1 MKKSN
6 KKKILGI
13 MSKIGNFINNSQ
25 PIVGDMP
32 PQKDPEENQPKKEE
46 IKVKKE
52 IKNFN
57 LQIED
62 DGKAEYD
69 LNDDDDD
76 EEEEEE
82 EDDDNEEK
90 AKKNKSENNE
100 ESTNDNDSS
109 KEKKEEEKKQE
120 IKEEKKEE
128 RDNNI
133 KEEKQEN
140 NDEKKIEKE
149 NKEIKD
155 EDKKEKV
162 QIKEEKKEEKK
173 EVKKEI
179 TEEKKENKKPEIKP
193 EENKKKEELK
203 EIKNEKKD
211 DSNKKK
217 ENIQKPK
224 NVNKPASKTSH
235 PKPVQ
240 KGEENESKQNINE
253 SPSIKKDKSKLKF
266 QKKPKASDKN
276 KICHYFLKKGTDI
289 DIKEYD
295 FYTIKK
301 VKKQKS
307 MFSKLNNLGINLN
320 LNIKF
325 GGINKVSNKINS
337 FFKKKPKD
345 IKYTDY
351 YLIINDHFIYFCKDT
366 ELYTNE
372 PDKKRIGS
380 IVPFNNITKIEINKE
395 GNMHKISFEIQFRT
409 VNKIK
414 EFYTDDEIYGEL
426 LDIFHEFKK
435 EYSLDYSI
443 EIKENK

>member
-32 PQKDPEENQPKKEE
+32 PKKDPEENQPKKEE
-46 IKVKKE
+46 VKVKKE
-52 IKNFN
+52 VKNFN

-90 AKKNKSENNE
+90 DKKNKSENNE

-109 KEKKEEEKKQE
+109 NEKKEEENKTE
-120 IKEEKKEE
+120 I
-128 RDNNI
+128 
-133 KEEKQEN
+133 KQEN
-140 NDEKKIEKE
+140 NEEKKIEKE
-149 NKEIKD
+149 NKN

-162 QIKEEKKEEKK
+162 EIKEEKKEEKK
-173 EVKKEI
+173 ENKE
-179 TEEKKENKKPEIKP
+179 EMKESKKPEINP
-193 EENKKKEELK
+193 ETNKQKEESKEIKSEKKEES
-203 EIKNEKKD
+203 I
-211 DSNKKK
+211 KKK

-224 NVNKPASKTSH
+224 NVNKPVSKTSH

-240 KGEENESKQNINE
+240 IILENESKQNINE
-253 SPSIKKDKSKLKF
+253 SPSITKDKSKLKF
-266 QKKPKASDKN
+266 QKKQKASDKN

-289 DIKEYD
+289 DIKEFD

-351 YLIINDHFIYFCKDT
+351 YLIINDQFLYFCKDI
-366 ELYTNE
+366 ELFTDE

-409 VNKIK
+409 LNKIK

-426 LDIFHEFKK
+426 LEIFHEFKK
-435 EYSLDYSI
+435 EFNLDYNI

>member
-32 PQKDPEENQPKKEE
+32 PKKDPEENQPKKEE
-46 IKVKKE
+46 VKVKKE
-52 IKNFN
+52 VKNFN

-90 AKKNKSENNE
+90 DKKNKNENNE

-109 KEKKEEEKKQE
+109 NEKKEDENKTEIKQENNEEKKIEKENKNEDKKEKVE

-128 RDNNI
+128 T
-133 KEEKQEN
+133 
-140 NDEKKIEKE
+140 KE
-149 NKEIKD
+149 NKE
-155 EDKKEKV
+155 EM
-162 QIKEEKKEEKK
+162 
-173 EVKKEI
+173 
-179 TEEKKENKKPEIKP
+179 KENKKPEINP
-193 EENKKKEELK
+193 EANKQKEESK
-203 EIKNEKKD
+203 EIKNEKKEE
-211 DSNKKK
+211 SIKKK

-240 KGEENESKQNINE
+240 IIVENESKQNINE
-253 SPSIKKDKSKLKF
+253 SPSITKDKSKLKF
-266 QKKPKASDKN
+266 QKKQKASDKN

-289 DIKEYD
+289 DIKEFD

-351 YLIINDHFIYFCKDT
+351 YLIINDQFLYFCKDI
-366 ELYTNE
+366 ELFTDE

-409 VNKIK
+409 LNKIK

-426 LDIFHEFKK
+426 LEIFHEFKK
-435 EYSLDYSI
+435 EFNLDYNI

>member
-32 PQKDPEENQPKKEE
+32 PKKDPEENQPKKEE
-46 IKVKKE
+46 VKVKKE
-52 IKNFN
+52 VKNFN

-90 AKKNKSENNE
+90 DKKNKNENNE

-109 KEKKEEEKKQE
+109 NEKKEDENKTE
-120 IKEEKKEE
+120 IKQ
-128 RDNNI
+128 
-133 KEEKQEN
+133 EKQEN
-140 NDEKKIEKE
+140 NEEKKFEKE
-149 NKEIKD
+149 NKN

-162 QIKEEKKEEKK
+162 EIKEEKKEEKK
-173 EVKKEI
+173 ENKE
-179 TEEKKENKKPEIKP
+179 EMKESKKPEINP
-193 EENKKKEELK
+193 EANKQKEESK
-203 EIKNEKKD
+203 EIKNEKKEE
-211 DSNKKK
+211 SIKKK

-240 KGEENESKQNINE
+240 IIVENESKQNINE
-253 SPSIKKDKSKLKF
+253 SPSITKDKSKLKF
-266 QKKPKASDKN
+266 QKKQKASDKN

-289 DIKEYD
+289 DIKEFD

-351 YLIINDHFIYFCKDT
+351 YLIINDQFLYFCKDI
-366 ELYTNE
+366 ELFTDE

-395 GNMHKISFEIQFRT
+395 GNMHKISFELQFRT
-409 VNKIK
+409 LNKIK
-414 EFYTDDEIYGEL
+414 EFYTDNEIYGEL
-426 LDIFHEFKK
+426 LEIFHEFKK
-435 EYSLDYSI
+435 EFNLDYNI

>member
-32 PQKDPEENQPKKEE
+32 PKKDPEENQPKKEE
-46 IKVKKE
+46 VKVKKE
-52 IKNFN
+52 VKNFN

-90 AKKNKSENNE
+90 DKKNKSENNE

-109 KEKKEEEKKQE
+109 NEKKEEENKTE
-120 IKEEKKEE
+120 IKQ
-128 RDNNI
+128 
-133 KEEKQEN
+133 EKQEN
-140 NDEKKIEKE
+140 NEEKKIEKE
-149 NKEIKD
+149 NKN

-162 QIKEEKKEEKK
+162 EIKEEKKEEKK
-173 EVKKEI
+173 ENKE
-179 TEEKKENKKPEIKP
+179 EMKESKKPEINP
-193 EENKKKEELK
+193 EANKQKEESK
-203 EIKNEKKD
+203 EIKNEKKEE
-211 DSNKKK
+211 SIKKK

-240 KGEENESKQNINE
+240 IIVENESKQNINE
-253 SPSIKKDKSKLKF
+253 SPSITKDKSKLKF
-266 QKKPKASDKN
+266 QKKQKASDKN

-289 DIKEYD
+289 DIKEFD

-351 YLIINDHFIYFCKDT
+351 YLIINDQFLYFCKDI
-366 ELYTNE
+366 ELFTDE

-409 VNKIK
+409 LNKIK

-426 LDIFHEFKK
+426 LEIFHEFKK
-435 EYSLDYSI
+435 EFNLDYNI

>member
-32 PQKDPEENQPKKEE
+32 PKKDPEENQPKKEE
-46 IKVKKE
+46 VKVKKE
-52 IKNFN
+52 VKNFN

-90 AKKNKSENNE
+90 DKKNKNENNE

-109 KEKKEEEKKQE
+109 NEKKEEENKTE
-120 IKEEKKEE
+120 IKQ
-128 RDNNI
+128 
-133 KEEKQEN
+133 EKQEN
-140 NDEKKIEKE
+140 NEEKKIQKE
-149 NKEIKD
+149 NKN

-162 QIKEEKKEEKK
+162 EIKEEKKEEKK
-173 EVKKEI
+173 ENKE
-179 TEEKKENKKPEIKP
+179 EMKENKKPEINP
-193 EENKKKEELK
+193 EANKQKEESK
-203 EIKNEKKD
+203 EIKNEKKEE
-211 DSNKKK
+211 SIKKK

-240 KGEENESKQNINE
+240 IIVENESKQNINE
-253 SPSIKKDKSKLKF
+253 SPSITKDKSKLKF
-266 QKKPKASDKN
+266 QKKQKASDKN

-289 DIKEYD
+289 DIKEFD

-307 MFSKLNNLGINLN
+307 VFSKLNNLGINLN

-351 YLIINDHFIYFCKDT
+351 YLIINDQFLYFCKDI
-366 ELYTNE
+366 ELFTDE

-409 VNKIK
+409 LNKIK

-426 LDIFHEFKK
+426 LEIFHEFKK
-435 EYSLDYSI
+435 EFNLDYNI

>member
-32 PQKDPEENQPKKEE
+32 PKKDPEENQPKKEE
-46 IKVKKE
+46 VKVKKE
-52 IKNFN
+52 VKNFN

-90 AKKNKSENNE
+90 DKKNKNENNE

-109 KEKKEEEKKQE
+109 NEKKEEENKTE
-120 IKEEKKEE
+120 IKQ
-128 RDNNI
+128 
-133 KEEKQEN
+133 EKQEN
-140 NDEKKIEKE
+140 NEEKKIEKE
-149 NKEIKD
+149 NKN

-162 QIKEEKKEEKK
+162 EIKEEKKENK
-173 EVKKEI
+173 EEM
-179 TEEKKENKKPEIKP
+179 KENKKPEINP
-193 EENKKKEELK
+193 EANKQKEESKEIKSEKKEES
-203 EIKNEKKD
+203 I
-211 DSNKKK
+211 KKK

-240 KGEENESKQNINE
+240 IIVENESKQNINE
-253 SPSIKKDKSKLKF
+253 SPSITKDKSKLKF
-266 QKKPKASDKN
+266 QKKQKASDKN

-289 DIKEYD
+289 DIKEFD

-351 YLIINDHFIYFCKDT
+351 YLIINDQFLYFCKDI
-366 ELYTNE
+366 ELFTDE

-409 VNKIK
+409 LNKIK
-414 EFYTDDEIYGEL
+414 DFYTDDEIYGEL
-426 LDIFHEFKK
+426 LEIFHEFKK
-435 EYSLDYSI
+435 EFNLDYNI

>member
-32 PQKDPEENQPKKEE
+32 PKKDPEENQPKKEE
-46 IKVKKE
+46 VKVKKE
-52 IKNFN
+52 VKNFN

-90 AKKNKSENNE
+90 DKKNKNENNE

-109 KEKKEEEKKQE
+109 NEKKEDENKTEIKQENNEEKKIEKENKNEDKKEKVE

-128 RDNNI
+128 T
-133 KEEKQEN
+133 
-140 NDEKKIEKE
+140 KE
-149 NKEIKD
+149 NKE
-155 EDKKEKV
+155 EM
-162 QIKEEKKEEKK
+162 
-173 EVKKEI
+173 
-179 TEEKKENKKPEIKP
+179 KENKKPEINP
-193 EENKKKEELK
+193 EANKQKEESKEIKSEKKEES
-203 EIKNEKKD
+203 I
-211 DSNKKK
+211 KKK

-240 KGEENESKQNINE
+240 IIVENESKQNINE
-253 SPSIKKDKSKLKF
+253 SPSITKDKSKLKF
-266 QKKPKASDKN
+266 QKKQKASDKN

-289 DIKEYD
+289 DIKEFD

-351 YLIINDHFIYFCKDT
+351 YLIINDQFLYFCKDI
-366 ELYTNE
+366 ELFTDE

-409 VNKIK
+409 LNKIK
-414 EFYTDDEIYGEL
+414 DFYTDDEIYGEL
-426 LDIFHEFKK
+426 LEIFHEFKK
-435 EYSLDYSI
+435 EFNLDYNI

>member
-32 PQKDPEENQPKKEE
+32 PKKDPEENQPKKEE
-46 IKVKKE
+46 VKVKKE
-52 IKNFN
+52 VKNFN

-90 AKKNKSENNE
+90 DKKNKNENNE

-109 KEKKEEEKKQE
+109 NEKKEEENKTE
-120 IKEEKKEE
+120 IKQ
-128 RDNNI
+128 
-133 KEEKQEN
+133 EKQEN
-140 NDEKKIEKE
+140 NEEKKIQKE
-149 NKEIKD
+149 NKN

-162 QIKEEKKEEKK
+162 EIKEEKKEEKK
-173 EVKKEI
+173 ENKE
-179 TEEKKENKKPEIKP
+179 EMKENKKPEINP
-193 EENKKKEELK
+193 ETNKQKEESKEIKSEKKEES
-203 EIKNEKKD
+203 I
-211 DSNKKK
+211 KKK

-240 KGEENESKQNINE
+240 IIVENESKQNINE
-253 SPSIKKDKSKLKF
+253 SPSITKDKSKLKF
-266 QKKPKASDKN
+266 QKKQKASDKN

-289 DIKEYD
+289 DIKEFD

-351 YLIINDHFIYFCKDT
+351 YLIINDQFLYFCKDI
-366 ELYTNE
+366 ELFTDE

-409 VNKIK
+409 LNKIK

-426 LDIFHEFKK
+426 LEIFHEFKK
-435 EYSLDYSI
+435 EFNLDYNI

>member
-32 PQKDPEENQPKKEE
+32 PKKDPEENQPKKEE
-46 IKVKKE
+46 VKIKKE
-52 IKNFN
+52 VKNFN

-90 AKKNKSENNE
+90 DKKNKNENNE

-109 KEKKEEEKKQE
+109 NEKKEEENKTE
-120 IKEEKKEE
+120 I
-128 RDNNI
+128 
-133 KEEKQEN
+133 KQEN
-140 NDEKKIEKE
+140 NEEKKIEKE
-149 NKEIKD
+149 NKN

-162 QIKEEKKEEKK
+162 EIKEEKKEEKK
-173 EVKKEI
+173 ENKE
-179 TEEKKENKKPEIKP
+179 EMKESKKPEINP
-193 EENKKKEELK
+193 EANKQKEESKEIKSEKKEES
-203 EIKNEKKD
+203 I
-211 DSNKKK
+211 KKK

-240 KGEENESKQNINE
+240 IIVENESKQNINE
-253 SPSIKKDKSKLKF
+253 SPSITKDKSKLKF
-266 QKKPKASDKN
+266 QKKQKASDKN

-289 DIKEYD
+289 DIKEFD

-351 YLIINDHFIYFCKDT
+351 YLIINDQFLYFCKDI
-366 ELYTNE
+366 ELFTDE

-409 VNKIK
+409 LNKIK

-426 LDIFHEFKK
+426 LEIFHEFKK
-435 EYSLDYSI
+435 EFNLDYNI

>member
-32 PQKDPEENQPKKEE
+32 PKKDPEENQPKKEE
-46 IKVKKE
+46 VKVKKE
-52 IKNFN
+52 VKNFN

-90 AKKNKSENNE
+90 DKKNKNENNE

-109 KEKKEEEKKQE
+109 NEKKEEENKTEIKQEKQENNEEKKIKKENKNEDKKEKVE
-120 IKEEKKEE
+120 IKEEKKE
-128 RDNNI
+128 N
-133 KEEKQEN
+133 KEEM
-140 NDEKKIEKE
+140 
-149 NKEIKD
+149 
-155 EDKKEKV
+155 
-162 QIKEEKKEEKK
+162 
-173 EVKKEI
+173 
-179 TEEKKENKKPEIKP
+179 KENKKPEINP
-193 EENKKKEELK
+193 EANKQKEESKEIKSEKKEES
-203 EIKNEKKD
+203 I
-211 DSNKKK
+211 KKK

-240 KGEENESKQNINE
+240 IIVENESKQNINE
-253 SPSIKKDKSKLKF
+253 SPSITKDKSKLKF
-266 QKKPKASDKN
+266 QKKQKASDKN

-289 DIKEYD
+289 DIKEFD

-351 YLIINDHFIYFCKDT
+351 YLIINDQFLYFCKDI
-366 ELYTNE
+366 ELFTDE

-409 VNKIK
+409 LNKIK

-426 LDIFHEFKK
+426 LEIFHEFKK
-435 EYSLDYSI
+435 EFNLDYNI

>member
-25 PIVGDMP
+25 PIVGDIP
-32 PQKDPEENQPKKEE
+32 PKKDPEENQPKKEE
-46 IKVKKE
+46 VKVKKE
-52 IKNFN
+52 VKNFN

-90 AKKNKSENNE
+90 DKKNKSENNE

-109 KEKKEEEKKQE
+109 NEKKEEENKTE
-120 IKEEKKEE
+120 IKQ
-128 RDNNI
+128 
-133 KEEKQEN
+133 EKQEN
-140 NDEKKIEKE
+140 NEEKKIQKE
-149 NKEIKD
+149 NKN

-162 QIKEEKKEEKK
+162 EIKEEKKEEKK
-173 EVKKEI
+173 ENKE
-179 TEEKKENKKPEIKP
+179 EMKESKKPEINP
-193 EENKKKEELK
+193 EANKQKEESKEIKSEKKEES
-203 EIKNEKKD
+203 I
-211 DSNKKK
+211 KKK

-240 KGEENESKQNINE
+240 IIVENESKQNINE
-253 SPSIKKDKSKLKF
+253 SPSITKDKSKLKF
-266 QKKPKASDKN
+266 QKKQKASDKN

-289 DIKEYD
+289 DIKEFD

-351 YLIINDHFIYFCKDT
+351 YLIINDQFLYFCKDI
-366 ELYTNE
+366 ELFTDE

-409 VNKIK
+409 LNKIK
-414 EFYTDDEIYGEL
+414 DFYTDDEIYGEL
-426 LDIFHEFKK
+426 LEIFHEFKK
-435 EYSLDYSI
+435 EFNLDYNI

>member
-32 PQKDPEENQPKKEE
+32 PKKDPEENQPKKEE
-46 IKVKKE
+46 VKVKKE
-52 IKNFN
+52 VKNFN

-90 AKKNKSENNE
+90 DKKNKSENNE

-109 KEKKEEEKKQE
+109 NEKKEEENKTEIKQE
-120 IKEEKKEE
+120 NKEEKE
-128 RDNNI
+128 I
-133 KEEKQEN
+133 K
-140 NDEKKIEKE
+140 KE
-149 NKEIKD
+149 NKN

-162 QIKEEKKEEKK
+162 EIKEEKKEEKK
-173 EVKKEI
+173 ENKE
-179 TEEKKENKKPEIKP
+179 EMKENKKPEINP
-193 EENKKKEELK
+193 ETNKQKEESKEIKSEKKEES
-203 EIKNEKKD
+203 I
-211 DSNKKK
+211 KKK

-235 PKPVQ
+235 PKQVQ
-240 KGEENESKQNINE
+240 IIVENESKQNINE
-253 SPSIKKDKSKLKF
+253 SPSITKDKSKLKF
-266 QKKPKASDKN
+266 QKKQKASDKN

-289 DIKEYD
+289 DIKEFD

-351 YLIINDHFIYFCKDT
+351 YLIINDQFLYFCKDI
-366 ELYTNE
+366 ELFTDE

-409 VNKIK
+409 LNKIK

-426 LDIFHEFKK
+426 LEIFHEFKK
-435 EYSLDYSI
+435 EFNLDYNI

>member
-32 PQKDPEENQPKKEE
+32 PKKDPEENQPKKEE
-46 IKVKKE
+46 VKVKKE
-52 IKNFN
+52 VKNFN

-90 AKKNKSENNE
+90 DKKNKNENNE

-109 KEKKEEEKKQE
+109 NEKKEDENKTE
-120 IKEEKKEE
+120 IKQ
-128 RDNNI
+128 
-133 KEEKQEN
+133 EKQEN
-140 NDEKKIEKE
+140 NEEKKIEKE
-149 NKEIKD
+149 NKN

-162 QIKEEKKEEKK
+162 EIKEEKKENK
-173 EVKKEI
+173 EEM
-179 TEEKKENKKPEIKP
+179 KENKKPEINP
-193 EENKKKEELK
+193 EANKQKEESK
-203 EIKNEKKD
+203 EIKNEKKEE
-211 DSNKKK
+211 SIKKK

-240 KGEENESKQNINE
+240 IIVENESKQNINE
-253 SPSIKKDKSKLKF
+253 SPSITKDKSKLKF
-266 QKKPKASDKN
+266 QKKQKASDKN

-289 DIKEYD
+289 DIKEFD

-351 YLIINDHFIYFCKDT
+351 YLIINDQFLYFCKDI
-366 ELYTNE
+366 ELFTDE

-409 VNKIK
+409 LNKIK
-414 EFYTDDEIYGEL
+414 DFYTDDEIYGEL
-426 LDIFHEFKK
+426 LEIFHEFKK
-435 EYSLDYSI
+435 EFNLDYNI

>member
-32 PQKDPEENQPKKEE
+32 PKKDPEENQPKKEE
-46 IKVKKE
+46 VKVKKE
-52 IKNFN
+52 VKNFN

-90 AKKNKSENNE
+90 DKKNKNENNE

-109 KEKKEEEKKQE
+109 NEKKEDENKTE
-120 IKEEKKEE
+120 IKQ
-128 RDNNI
+128 
-133 KEEKQEN
+133 EKQEN
-140 NDEKKIEKE
+140 NEEKKIEKE
-149 NKEIKD
+149 NKN

-162 QIKEEKKEEKK
+162 EIKEEKKENK
-173 EVKKEI
+173 EEM
-179 TEEKKENKKPEIKP
+179 KENKKPEINP
-193 EENKKKEELK
+193 EANKQKEESKEIKSEKKEES
-203 EIKNEKKD
+203 I
-211 DSNKKK
+211 KKK

-240 KGEENESKQNINE
+240 IIVENESKQNINE
-253 SPSIKKDKSKLKF
+253 SPSITKDKSKLKF
-266 QKKPKASDKN
+266 QKKQKASDKN

-289 DIKEYD
+289 DIKEFD

-351 YLIINDHFIYFCKDT
+351 YLIINDQFLYFCKDI
-366 ELYTNE
+366 ELFTDE

-409 VNKIK
+409 LNKIK

-426 LDIFHEFKK
+426 LEIFHEFKK
-435 EYSLDYSI
+435 EFNLDYNI

>member
-32 PQKDPEENQPKKEE
+32 PKKDPEENQPKKEE
-46 IKVKKE
+46 VKVKKE
-52 IKNFN
+52 VKNFN

-90 AKKNKSENNE
+90 DKKNKNENNE

-109 KEKKEEEKKQE
+109 NEKKEEENKTEIKQE
-120 IKEEKKEE
+120 NKEEKE
-128 RDNNI
+128 I
-133 KEEKQEN
+133 K
-140 NDEKKIEKE
+140 KE
-149 NKEIKD
+149 NKN

-162 QIKEEKKEEKK
+162 EIKEEKKEEKK
-173 EVKKEI
+173 ENKE
-179 TEEKKENKKPEIKP
+179 EMKENKKPEINP
-193 EENKKKEELK
+193 EANKQKEESKEIKSEKKEES
-203 EIKNEKKD
+203 I
-211 DSNKKK
+211 KKK

-240 KGEENESKQNINE
+240 IIVENESKQNINE
-253 SPSIKKDKSKLKF
+253 SPSITKDKSKLKF
-266 QKKPKASDKN
+266 QKKQKASDKN

-289 DIKEYD
+289 DIKEFD

-351 YLIINDHFIYFCKDT
+351 YLIINDQFLYFCKDI
-366 ELYTNE
+366 ELFTDE

-409 VNKIK
+409 LNKIK
-414 EFYTDDEIYGEL
+414 DFYTDDEIYGEL
-426 LDIFHEFKK
+426 LEIFHEFKK
-435 EYSLDYSI
+435 EFNLDYNI

>member
-32 PQKDPEENQPKKEE
+32 PKKDPEENQPKKEDV
-46 IKVKKE
+46 KVKKE
-52 IKNFN
+52 VKNFN

-82 EDDDNEEK
+82 EEDDDNEEK
-90 AKKNKSENNE
+90 DKKNKNENNE

-109 KEKKEEEKKQE
+109 NEKKEEENKTE
-120 IKEEKKEE
+120 IKQ
-128 RDNNI
+128 
-133 KEEKQEN
+133 EKQEN
-140 NDEKKIEKE
+140 NEEKKIQKE
-149 NKEIKD
+149 NKN

-162 QIKEEKKEEKK
+162 EIKEEKKEEKK
-173 EVKKEI
+173 ENKEDM
-179 TEEKKENKKPEIKP
+179 KENKKPEINP
-193 EENKKKEELK
+193 EANKQKEESKEIKSEKKEES
-203 EIKNEKKD
+203 I
-211 DSNKKK
+211 KKK

-240 KGEENESKQNINE
+240 IIVENESKQNINE
-253 SPSIKKDKSKLKF
+253 SPSITKDKSKLKF
-266 QKKPKASDKN
+266 QKKQKASDKN

-289 DIKEYD
+289 DIKEFD

-351 YLIINDHFIYFCKDT
+351 YLIINDQFLYFCKDI
-366 ELYTNE
+366 ELFTDE

-409 VNKIK
+409 LNKIK
-414 EFYTDDEIYGEL
+414 DFYTDDEIYGEL
-426 LDIFHEFKK
+426 LEIFHEFKK
-435 EYSLDYSI
+435 EFNLDYNI

>member
-32 PQKDPEENQPKKEE
+32 PKKDPEENQPKKEE
-46 IKVKKE
+46 VKVKKE
-52 IKNFN
+52 VKNFN

-90 AKKNKSENNE
+90 DKKNKNENNE

-109 KEKKEEEKKQE
+109 NEKKEDENKTEIKQENKEEKEIKKENKNEDKKEKVE

-128 RDNNI
+128 T
-133 KEEKQEN
+133 
-140 NDEKKIEKE
+140 KE
-149 NKEIKD
+149 NKE
-155 EDKKEKV
+155 EM
-162 QIKEEKKEEKK
+162 
-173 EVKKEI
+173 
-179 TEEKKENKKPEIKP
+179 KENKKPEINP
-193 EENKKKEELK
+193 EANKQKEESKEIKSEKKEES
-203 EIKNEKKD
+203 I
-211 DSNKKK
+211 KKK

-240 KGEENESKQNINE
+240 IILENESKQNINE
-253 SPSIKKDKSKLKF
+253 SPSITKDKSKLKF
-266 QKKPKASDKN
+266 QKKQKASDKN

-289 DIKEYD
+289 DIKEFD
-295 FYTIKK
+295 FYIIKK

-351 YLIINDHFIYFCKDT
+351 YLIINDQFLYFCKDI
-366 ELYTNE
+366 ELFTDE

-409 VNKIK
+409 LNKIK
-414 EFYTDDEIYGEL
+414 DFYTDDEIYGEL
-426 LDIFHEFKK
+426 LEIFHEFKK
-435 EYSLDYSI
+435 EFNLDYNI

>member
-32 PQKDPEENQPKKEE
+32 PKKDPEENQPKKEE
-46 IKVKKE
+46 VKVKKE
-52 IKNFN
+52 VKNFN

-90 AKKNKSENNE
+90 DKKNKNENNE

-109 KEKKEEEKKQE
+109 NEKKEEENKTE
-120 IKEEKKEE
+120 IKQ
-128 RDNNI
+128 
-133 KEEKQEN
+133 EKQEN
-140 NDEKKIEKE
+140 NEEKKIQKE
-149 NKEIKD
+149 NKN

-162 QIKEEKKEEKK
+162 EIKEEKKEEKK
-173 EVKKEI
+173 ENKE
-179 TEEKKENKKPEIKP
+179 EMKESKKPEINQEANKQK
-193 EENKKKEELK
+193 EESKEIKSEKKEES
-203 EIKNEKKD
+203 I
-211 DSNKKK
+211 KKK

-240 KGEENESKQNINE
+240 IIVENESKQNINQ
-253 SPSIKKDKSKLKF
+253 SPSITKDKSKLKF
-266 QKKPKASDKN
+266 QKKQKASDKN

-289 DIKEYD
+289 DIKEFD

-351 YLIINDHFIYFCKDT
+351 YLIINDQFLYFCKDI
-366 ELYTNE
+366 ELFTDE

-409 VNKIK
+409 LNKIK

-426 LDIFHEFKK
+426 LEIFHEFKK
-435 EYSLDYSI
+435 EFNLDYNI

>member
-1 MKKSN
+1 
-6 KKKILGI
+6 

-32 PQKDPEENQPKKEE
+32 SKKDPEENQPKKEE
-46 IKVKKE
+46 VKVKKE
-52 IKNFN
+52 VKNFN

-90 AKKNKSENNE
+90 DKKNKNENNE

-109 KEKKEEEKKQE
+109 NEKKEEENKTE
-120 IKEEKKEE
+120 IKQ
-128 RDNNI
+128 
-133 KEEKQEN
+133 EKQEN
-140 NDEKKIEKE
+140 NEEKKIQKE
-149 NKEIKD
+149 NKN

-162 QIKEEKKEEKK
+162 EIKEEKKEEKK
-173 EVKKEI
+173 ENKE
-179 TEEKKENKKPEIKP
+179 EMKESKKPEINP
-193 EENKKKEELK
+193 EANKQKEESKEIKSEKKEES
-203 EIKNEKKD
+203 I
-211 DSNKKK
+211 KKK

-240 KGEENESKQNINE
+240 IIVENESKQNINE
-253 SPSIKKDKSKLKF
+253 SPSITKDKSKLKF
-266 QKKPKASDKN
+266 QKKQKASDKN

-289 DIKEYD
+289 DIKEFD

-351 YLIINDHFIYFCKDT
+351 YLIINDQFLYFCKDI
-366 ELYTNE
+366 ELFTDE

-409 VNKIK
+409 LNKIK

-426 LDIFHEFKK
+426 LEIFHEFKK
-435 EYSLDYSI
+435 EFNLDYNI

>member
-32 PQKDPEENQPKKEE
+32 PKKDPEENQPKKEE
-46 IKVKKE
+46 VKVKKE
-52 IKNFN
+52 VKNFN

-90 AKKNKSENNE
+90 DKKNKNENNE

-109 KEKKEEEKKQE
+109 NEKKEEENKTE
-120 IKEEKKEE
+120 IKQ
-128 RDNNI
+128 
-133 KEEKQEN
+133 EKQEN
-140 NDEKKIEKE
+140 NEEKKIEKE
-149 NKEIKD
+149 NKN

-162 QIKEEKKEEKK
+162 EIKEEKKEEKK
-173 EVKKEI
+173 ENKE
-179 TEEKKENKKPEIKP
+179 EMKESKKPEINP
-193 EENKKKEELK
+193 EANKQKEESKEIKSEKKEES
-203 EIKNEKKD
+203 I
-211 DSNKKK
+211 KKK

-240 KGEENESKQNINE
+240 IIVENESKQNINE
-253 SPSIKKDKSKLKF
+253 SPSITKDKSKLKF
-266 QKKPKASDKN
+266 QKKQKASNKN

-289 DIKEYD
+289 DIKEFD

-351 YLIINDHFIYFCKDT
+351 YLIINDQFLYFCKDI
-366 ELYTNE
+366 ELFTDE

-409 VNKIK
+409 LNKIK
-414 EFYTDDEIYGEL
+414 DFYTDDEIYGEL
-426 LDIFHEFKK
+426 LEIFHEFKK
-435 EYSLDYSI
+435 EFNLDYNI

>member
-32 PQKDPEENQPKKEE
+32 PKKEPEENQPKKEE
-46 IKVKKE
+46 VKVKKE
-52 IKNFN
+52 VKNFN

-90 AKKNKSENNE
+90 DKKNKNENNE

-109 KEKKEEEKKQE
+109 NEKKEDENKTE
-120 IKEEKKEE
+120 IKQ
-128 RDNNI
+128 
-133 KEEKQEN
+133 EKQEN
-140 NDEKKIEKE
+140 NEEKKIEKE
-149 NKEIKD
+149 NKN

-162 QIKEEKKEEKK
+162 EIKEEKKENK
-173 EVKKEI
+173 EEM
-179 TEEKKENKKPEIKP
+179 KENKKPEINP
-193 EENKKKEELK
+193 EANKQKEESKEIKSEKKEES
-203 EIKNEKKD
+203 I
-211 DSNKKK
+211 KKK

-240 KGEENESKQNINE
+240 IIVENESKQNINE
-253 SPSIKKDKSKLKF
+253 SPSITKDKSKLKF
-266 QKKPKASDKN
+266 QKKQKASDKN

-289 DIKEYD
+289 DIKEFD

-351 YLIINDHFIYFCKDT
+351 YLIINDQFLYFCKDI
-366 ELYTNE
+366 ELFTDE

-409 VNKIK
+409 LNKIK
-414 EFYTDDEIYGEL
+414 DFYTDDEIYGEL
-426 LDIFHEFKK
+426 LEIFHEFKK
-435 EYSLDYSI
+435 EFNLDYNI

>member
-32 PQKDPEENQPKKEE
+32 PKKDPEENQPKKEE
-46 IKVKKE
+46 VKVKKE
-52 IKNFN
+52 VKNFN

-109 KEKKEEEKKQE
+109 NEKKEEENKTEIKQEKQENKEEKEIKKEKKNEDKKEKVE

-128 RDNNI
+128 T
-133 KEEKQEN
+133 
-140 NDEKKIEKE
+140 KE
-149 NKEIKD
+149 NKEEMKESKKPEINPETNKQKEESKEIKS
-155 EDKKEKV
+155 
-162 QIKEEKKEEKK
+162 EKKEES
-173 EVKKEI
+173 I
-179 TEEKKENKKPEIKP
+179 
-193 EENKKKEELK
+193 
-203 EIKNEKKD
+203 
-211 DSNKKK
+211 KKK

-240 KGEENESKQNINE
+240 IILENESKQNINE
-253 SPSIKKDKSKLKF
+253 SPSITKDKSKLKF
-266 QKKPKASDKN
+266 QKKQKASDKN

-289 DIKEYD
+289 DIKEFD

-351 YLIINDHFIYFCKDT
+351 YLIINDQFLYFCKDI
-366 ELYTNE
+366 ELFTDE

-409 VNKIK
+409 LNKIK
-414 EFYTDDEIYGEL
+414 DFYTDDEIYGEL
-426 LDIFHEFKK
+426 LEIFHEFKK
-435 EYSLDYSI
+435 EFNLDYNI

>member
-1 MKKSN
+1 
-6 KKKILGI
+6 

-32 PQKDPEENQPKKEE
+32 PKKDPEENQPKKEE
-46 IKVKKE
+46 VKVKKE
-52 IKNFN
+52 VKNFN

-90 AKKNKSENNE
+90 DKKNKNENNE

-109 KEKKEEEKKQE
+109 NEKKEEENKTE
-120 IKEEKKEE
+120 I
-128 RDNNI
+128 
-133 KEEKQEN
+133 KQEN
-140 NDEKKIEKE
+140 NEEKKIEKE
-149 NKEIKD
+149 NKN

-162 QIKEEKKEEKK
+162 EIKEEKKEEKK
-173 EVKKEI
+173 ENKEEI
-179 TEEKKENKKPEIKP
+179 KESKKPEINP
-193 EENKKKEELK
+193 EANKQKEESK
-203 EIKNEKKD
+203 EIKNEKKEE
-211 DSNKKK
+211 SIKKK

-240 KGEENESKQNINE
+240 IILENESKQNINE
-253 SPSIKKDKSKLKF
+253 SPSITKDKSKLKF
-266 QKKPKASDKN
+266 QKKQKASDKN

-289 DIKEYD
+289 DIKEFD

-351 YLIINDHFIYFCKDT
+351 YLIINDQFLYFCKDI
-366 ELYTNE
+366 ELFTDE

-380 IVPFNNITKIEINKE
+380 IVHFNNITKIEINKE

-409 VNKIK
+409 LNKIK
-414 EFYTDDEIYGEL
+414 DFYTDDEIYGEL
-426 LDIFHEFKK
+426 LEIFHEFKK
-435 EYSLDYSI
+435 EFNLDYNI